1 MEPDRAIGI
10 RDLHPVD
17 AGLASALHAAG
28 FDNDPWP
35 ARAFSELLATPGT
48 FGVLA
53 FEGDAPLGLLLCRAA
68 ADECEILTITVVEAA
83 RRRGVGRLLLANGLA
98 RARLLGVR
106 TLFLEVA
113 VDNAPAIG
121 LYRQAGFEQI
131 ASRPAYY
138 LRDDPP
144 GRVDATVM
152 SLDLKPHSDVKS

>member
-1 MEPDRAIGI
+1 MQSDRATGI
-10 RDLHPVD
+10 RDLSPAD
-17 AGLASALHAAG
+17 AGLAAALHAAG
-28 FDNDPWP
+28 FDDDPWP

-68 ADECEILTITVVEAA
+68 ADECEVLTITVVEAA

-98 RARLLGVR
+98 RARVLGVR

-121 LYRQAGFEQI
+121 LYRHAGFAQI

-138 LRDDPP
+138 LRDDPLR
-144 GRVDATVM
+144 RVDAAVM
-152 SLDLKPHSDVKS
+152 SLDLEQHSDAKF